1 MKSAISLGQIKKKN
15 CLLALLFSLALAGA
29 AQAQLKGKV
38 VNLSG
43 AGIPAVTVTASL
55 TCTPPQPPGFPAR
68 APFTLSN
75 TTQSETDGRFEVAFP
90 EPIPGGS
97 SCGMRSYFWTTAKSG
112 FTFSFVDADNVP
124 PRQPVEIRGTDLP
137 TWVNVSAASFSREAS
152 MASES
157 ITSVFGLGLAATT
170 EVASTLPLPTALAGR
185 SVRIIDSAGVERL
198 ASLLFASPTQ
208 FNYVLPAGLPE
219 GVTTV
224 ALMGDGVILRVGFVQ
239 IVRISPWV
247 FAANADGEGVPAAL
261 VVRVQPGNVQT
272 FEPVAR
278 FDPTQR
284 RFEPAPLDLGQEN
297 EFLVLALFGTGWR
310 QAAVKDMQVL
320 ISKDDFTIELPLE
333 YVGPQPTLDGLA
345 QINARLPRALIGK
358 GECSLVVRS
367 GGRASNPVLLN
378 FK

>member
-1 MKSAISLGQIKKKN
+1 MKSAVSLGQMKIKN
-15 CLLALLFSLALAGA
+15 CFLALLFSLALASA
-29 AQAQLKGKV
+29 AQAQLKGRV
-38 VNLSG
+38 VDLSG
-43 AGIPAVTVTASL
+43 NGIAAVRVTAFL
-55 TCTPPQPPGFPAR
+55 TCTPPPSLPGGPR
-68 APFTLSN
+68 SFTLSN
-75 TTQSETDGRFEVAFP
+75 STQSETDGQFEMTFP

-97 SCGMRSYFWTTAKSG
+97 SCGMRSYFWSAVKSG
-112 FTFSFVDADNVP
+112 FTFSSKDADNQP
-124 PRQPVEIRGTDLP
+124 PMQPLEIRGTDLP
-137 TWVNVSAASFSREAS
+137 TWVNVSAASFSGKSS

-170 EVASTLPLPTALAGR
+170 EVANTLPLPTTLAGR
-185 SVRIIDSAGVERL
+185 SVRVTDSAGVERL
-198 ASLLFASPTQ
+198 ASLLFVSPTQ
-208 FNYVLPAGLPE
+208 FNYVLPSGLPE

-224 ALMGDGVILRVGFVQ
+224 ALLGDGGILRVGFVQ
-239 IVRISPWV
+239 IARISPSV
-247 FAANADGEGVPAAL
+247 FTANADGEGVPAAL
-261 VVRVQPGNVQT
+261 VVRVQPGNAQT

-278 FDPTQR
+278 FDQTQQ

-310 QAAVKDMQVL
+310 QAAVKDLQVL

-358 GECSLVVRS
+358 GVCSLVVRS
-367 GGRASNPVLLN
+367 GSRASNPVLLN